1 MEGLYNHT
9 GDAPPQP
16 FIPFFSCLLY
26 TSKRTDRA
34 EPPEVSFARFVYIGV
49 TQLRKPEEEVLL
61 TPLGELMDQWELHKQ
76 FLGIAKPKREVFIE
90 DIIPEGI

>member
-1 MEGLYNHT
+1 MKRETHRPGRATRSELCPVRVYRSNTVAET
-9 GDAPPQP
+9 G
-16 FIPFFSCLLY
+16 
-26 TSKRTDRA
+26 RGR
-34 EPPEVSFARFVYIGV
+34 
-49 TQLRKPEEEVLL
+49 LL

>member
-1 MEGLYNHT
+1 M
-9 GDAPPQP
+9 
-16 FIPFFSCLLY
+16 
-26 TSKRTDRA
+26 KRETHRPGRA
-34 EPPEVSFARFVYIGV
+34 TRSELCRFVYIGV

>member
-1 MEGLYNHT
+1 M
-9 GDAPPQP
+9 
-16 FIPFFSCLLY
+16 
-26 TSKRTDRA
+26 
-34 EPPEVSFARFVYIGV
+34 SFARFVYIGV

-90 DIIPEGI
+90 DIIPEGIRLYRRHLKMLPLLLGKRIAEPEAGRYS

>member
-1 MEGLYNHT
+1 MTLIQKVIQERQT
-9 GDAPPQP
+9 VF
-16 FIPFFSCLLY
+16 FIWKTNASASILDY
-26 TSKRTDRA
+26 THLSTRG
-34 EPPEVSFARFVYIGV
+34 FARFVYIGV

>member
-1 MEGLYNHT
+1 M
-9 GDAPPQP
+9 
-16 FIPFFSCLLY
+16 
-26 TSKRTDRA
+26 KRETYRPGRA
-34 EPPEVSFARFVYIGV
+34 TRSELCPVRVYRSN

>member
-1 MEGLYNHT
+1 MKRETYRPGRATRSELCPVRVYRSNTVTET
-9 GDAPPQP
+9 G
-16 FIPFFSCLLY
+16 
-26 TSKRTDRA
+26 R
-34 EPPEVSFARFVYIGV
+34 
-49 TQLRKPEEEVLL
+49 EVLL

>member
-1 MEGLYNHT
+1 MNQLFAAYSRGK
-9 GDAPPQP
+9 DAKELAV
-16 FIPFFSCLLY
+16 ILG
-26 TSKRTDRA
+26 
-34 EPPEVSFARFVYIGV
+34 EVPEVSFARFVYIGV
-49 TQLRKPEEEVLL
+49 TQLGKPEEEVLL

>member
-1 MEGLYNHT
+1 ML
-9 GDAPPQP
+9 
-16 FIPFFSCLLY
+16 
-26 TSKRTDRA
+26 
-34 EPPEVSFARFVYIGV
+34 V
-49 TQLRKPEEEVLL
+49 TVDEAKLRKPEEEVLL